1 MKSVMLAV
9 AASLLAASVAAAQT
23 PPPSPDLNH
32 DGRVTAQEFKT
43 GNWMG
48 WLGRTDSNHDGRIAK
63 AEVAR
68 AAGPRGA
75 MLDMVW
81 GRWDTDHDNFL
92 SRGEIDTLAMQ
103 SFQRIDTNHDGV
115 LDAAELAAARRNR
128 R

>member
-1 MKSVMLAV
+1 MKPVMLAV
-9 AASLLAASVAAAQT
+9 AAGLLAATAASAQT

-32 DGRVTAQEFKT
+32 DGQVTAQEFKT
-43 GNWMG
+43 GNWVG

-81 GRWDTDHDNFL
+81 GGWDSDHDNFL
-92 SRGEIDTLAMQ
+92 SRAEIDAM
-103 SFQRIDTNHDGV
+103 SMRRFQQLDTNHDGT
-115 LDAAELAAARRNR
+115 LDAAEIAAARRNR